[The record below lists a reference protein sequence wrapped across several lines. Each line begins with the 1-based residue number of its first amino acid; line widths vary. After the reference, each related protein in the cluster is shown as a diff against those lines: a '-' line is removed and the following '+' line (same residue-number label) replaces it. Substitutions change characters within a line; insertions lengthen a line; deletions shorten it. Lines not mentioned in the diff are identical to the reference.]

1 MSFQLSYLFTDHMVL
16 QRDKKIA
23 VFGSGKT
30 GSKITV
36 SLLDDNGEVITSSAC
51 VPMTTT
57 GVIADSKFLLYLPPL
72 SAGGPYTLNVT
83 DGVET
88 LEYHDVMLGDLWL
101 AGGQS
106 NMEFNLQSSDEYKD
120 MLAEVRTGSFPY
132 HLIRHYF
139 VPHISYVDDNKGF
152 FPGLYNANSWGK
164 SSSGLMEG
172 TRERGMLAPYL
183 SCNENASIGGWYR
196 PDPTK
201 SRVQASKFAC
211 PAINGMERFKYASAN
226 AYHANGIGES
236 GRLSRCHVESVIH
249 SSKVKSPSQS
259 MFFAEGTTSRVA
271 YHSAYDYPVSPH
283 NGGTTSRTAGI
294 FIPDIRDRER
304 ISVTSTYPPRPGELR
319 HQARCTDHRHL

>member
-1 MSFQLSYLFTDHMVL
+1 MIKIFKTFFFFYLFFLIFGAIFSEDTL
-16 QRDKKIA
+16 FYSGKA
-23 VFGSGKT
+23 VFYENKCFT
-30 GSKITV
+30 LIE
-36 SLLDDNGEVITSSAC
+36 LLV
-51 VPMTTT
+51 
-57 GVIADSKFLLYLPPL
+57 VIAIIAILAAMLLPALQQARARAQQTHCL
-72 SAGGPYTLNVT
+72 NNFNSVGKAGL
-83 DGVET
+83 
-88 LEYHDVMLGDLWL
+88 
-101 AGGQS
+101 
-106 NMEFNLQSSDEYKD
+106 
-120 MLAEVRTGSFPY
+120 
-132 HLIRHYF
+132 
-139 VPHISYVDDNKGF
+139 SYVDDNKGF

-271 YHSAYDYPVSPH
+271 YHYDSSSAYDYPVSPH

-304 ISVTSTYPPRPGELR
+304 ISATNTYPPRPGEPNTKPVVPIIDIYNVQR
-319 HQARCTDHRHL
+319 